1 METSLQ
7 IFIENKFLEKLNLCM
22 ILKLKKTYYLVYL
35 ALVSYLTNI
44 HPLHLFGIRTQK
56 LCPSENLLCKL
67 GKPVRVSSYLV
78 GHTQNPIHSF
88 SCF

>member
-1 METSLQ
+1 M
-7 IFIENKFLEKLNLCM
+7 IF
-22 ILKLKKTYYLVYL
+22 KLKKNNHYLIYL

-44 HPLHLFGIRTQK
+44 HSLHLFGMRTQK

-67 GKPVRVSSYLV
+67 GKPVRLSSYLV

-88 SCF
+88 SCFLLIGTYTQWLKENVMS